1 MEMHKLE
8 HTTVNSKSCMD
19 WFSRST
25 YLEGQKRRSL
35 ACNNCFSLIT
45 GLNWIVI
52 ISLARIKGLPKLSP
66 GVKKKKVKLFIY
78 FNLMIKPLNSGS

>member
-8 HTTVNSKSCMD
+8 QTTVNSKLYTD
-19 WFSRST
+19 WFNRST
-25 YLEGQKRRSL
+25 YLEGQKLRCLTS
-35 ACNNCFSLIT
+35 NNCFSLIT

-52 ISLARIKGLPKLSP
+52 INLARIKGLPKLSP
-66 GVKKKKVKLFIY
+66 GIKKNVELFIH